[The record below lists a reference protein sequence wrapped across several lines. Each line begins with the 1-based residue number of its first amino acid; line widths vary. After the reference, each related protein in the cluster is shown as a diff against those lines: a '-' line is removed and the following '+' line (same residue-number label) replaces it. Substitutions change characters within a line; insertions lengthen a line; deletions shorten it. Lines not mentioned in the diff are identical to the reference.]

1 MSKLILSLWNKS
13 IRYQLVFGV
22 GVVFIVLISLFISV
36 IVKEHSDFLHEEG
49 LKEAKNRGLMLAANS
64 KVWVMS
70 NDYVGLEEVIDNFTI
85 YDDLVFTSVINMDGK
100 VIAHTNHDVVGKFIS
115 DEPSISYLKNLQTNY
130 YTNNI
135 ELFSESRNF
144 IDLALPINHNNNHI
158 GWVHLRINQDTK
170 NDIINKTIN
179 QSIIFI
185 IVALLIYISFAF
197 FTANS
202 LTNQLLKLIDTM
214 QKVRHGHKYER
225 AIENGVTEVV
235 KLSREFNKMLESLN
249 TNEKK
254 LEHARDELQ
263 KDISER
269 KKVEKKIRHLNENL
283 ELIVANRT
291 KELVTEKNRAQA
303 ANKSK
308 SVFLSNMSH
317 ELRTPLNAIL
327 GFSQLISDAPYTT
340 KLQKKNLNIIIKS
353 GTHLLSLINDI
364 LDMSKIEADR
374 MKLNEIDSDLYK
386 TIGDIADMVRLKADN
401 KNLKFTLEMDDNL
414 VQYINI
420 DDRKLRQILINIINN
435 SIKYTD
441 DGYISLRVKSKSEDK
456 KIATITFEIE
466 DSGRGMSEDELKS
479 VFEPFVQVSSSHGIT
494 EGTGLG
500 LTIAHSF
507 LKLMNADVNVKSKV
521 NHGTTFSFTI
531 IVNVVNSSNI
541 SVETVHKKVIGIEQN
556 SKTFKMLIVEDQK
569 ENRLLLH
576 SILDSVGFD
585 VYEAVNGEEAVE
597 QFSIVRPDLI
607 WMDMRMPIMDGYEAT
622 QKIRRLSEDVII
634 VSLTAS
640 VFYEERQSIMDVGCN
655 ELVHKPYTSSEIFN
669 VIEKYLDV
677 SFVFEETVI
686 EEDLKKPDF
695 SKDQLEKIPHLQL
708 EALRTALISLN
719 PDSIMKQIKIIKRS
733 SPALADNILLLADNY
748 EYGAILKLLEDG
760 N

>member
-1 MSKLILSLWNKS
+1 MSKFISNLWNKS

-49 LKEAKNRGLMLAANS
+49 LEDAKKRGLMLASNS

-70 NDYVGLEEVIDNFTI
+70 NDYIGLEEVIDNFTI
-85 YDDLVFTSVINMDGK
+85 YDDLVFASVINMDGK
-100 VIAHTNHDVVGKFIS
+100 VVSHTNHEVIGKFIS
-115 DEPSISYLKNLQTNY
+115 DEPSISYLKNLQTNT
-130 YTNNI
+130 TNDI
-135 ELFSESRNF
+135 KLFLDNRHF
-144 IDLALPINHNNNHI
+144 IDIALPINHNNNHI
-158 GWVHLRINQDTK
+158 GWVHLRTNQDAR
-170 NDIINKTIN
+170 NDIIDKTIN
-179 QSIIFI
+179 KSIVFI
-185 IVALLIYISFAF
+185 LVALLIAISFAF

-202 LTNQLLKLIDTM
+202 LTKQLLKLIDTM
-214 QKVRHGHKYER
+214 QKIRHGRKDER

-235 KLSREFNKMLESLN
+235 KLSREFNKMLGTLN
-249 TNEKK
+249 INEKK
-254 LEHARDELQ
+254 LEYARDDLQ
-263 KDISER
+263 KDILER

-283 ELIVANRT
+283 ELIVENRT

-317 ELRTPLNAIL
+317 ELRTPLNAVL
-327 GFSQLISDAPYTT
+327 GFSHLIIDAPDTT
-340 KLQKKNLNIIIKS
+340 KLQKKNLDIIIKS

-374 MKLNEIDSDLYK
+374 MKLNEVGTDLYK
-386 TIGDIADMVRLKADN
+386 TIGDISDMVRLKVDN
-401 KNLKFTLEMDDNL
+401 KNLKFSLEMDDSL
-414 VQYINI
+414 VRYINI

-441 DGYISLRVKSKSEDK
+441 DGYISLRVKSSSEN
-456 KIATITFEIE
+456 IEMATVTFEIE
-466 DSGRGMSEDELKS
+466 DSGRGMSEEELKS
-479 VFEPFVQVSSSHGIT
+479 VFDPFVQVSSSHGIT

-521 NHGTTFSFTI
+521 KHGTTFSFSI
-531 IVNVVNSSNI
+531 IVNVANSSDI
-541 SVETVHKKVIGIEQN
+541 IAETIHKKVIGIEQS

-585 VYEAVNGEEAVE
+585 VYEAVNGEEAVK
-597 QFSIVRPDLI
+597 QFSVVHPDLI

-634 VSLTAS
+634 IALTAS

-655 ELVHKPYTSSEIFN
+655 ELVHKPYSSSEIFN

-677 SFVFEETVI
+677 SFLLEETDS
-686 EEDLKKPDF
+686 EEDLKKLDF
-695 SKDQLEKIPHLQL
+695 NKDQIEEIPSLEL
-708 EALRTALISLN
+708 EALRRALITLN
-719 PDSIMKQIKIIKRS
+719 PDSILEQIKIIKKS
-733 SPALADNILLLADNY
+733 SPIVADNILVLADNY
-748 EYGAILKLLEDG
+748 EYDAILKLLEDG